1 MDTQEVTTRVKAV
14 KVKSEGHKKDGT
26 AWAIYDVD
34 TDDGHFGI
42 LFDIPRGVL
51 AMKLQGQMAK
61 IQYHIE
67 IGDKTNP
74 KTGEPYKNKVVDSL
88 ESAGDVPVP
97 ATTSGVPAPTQINAL
112 VGPEATQLSYFY
124 CKLIEERDDGE
135 KIADEGDALLDRW
148 IAKLEFIK
156 PITVDGAAQ
165 EGLTKVGEVDLGD
178 DIPF

>member
-88 ESAGDVPVP
+88 ESAGDVPPTTAVPPAVP
-97 ATTSGVPAPTQINAL
+97 AAPGEDKVQFSMYTCVAAKKDSCDTPQKAFDYGKELYELHMKYFNDKKPL
-112 VGPEATQLSYFY
+112 NEKELGEA
-124 CKLIEERDDGE
+124 
-135 KIADEGDALLDRW
+135 
-148 IAKLEFIK
+148 
-156 PITVDGAAQ
+156 
-165 EGLTKVGEVDLGD
+165 GLTKIGEVDLGS